1 MFVVGKILKPHGIKG
16 SVKAEVITSFP
27 EHFLELKT
35 VFIEQENQKQAYS
48 IEEARLSDRFV
59 FIKFSEINSVEQAE
73 TLRNKYI
80 FITADQLT
88 PLQEDEYYIHDL
100 IGLTVVD
107 EEGRM
112 LGQISDVWSYLAND
126 VYVLQT
132 PDKKEKLIP
141 AIKSVV
147 KAVNLKERTMTVHVL
162 EGMLDE

>member
-59 FIKFSEINSVEQAE
+59 FIKFSEINNVEQAE
-73 TLRNKYI
+73 ALRNKYI

-88 PLQEDEYYIHDL
+88 PLHEDEYYTHDL

-107 EEGRM
+107 EKGRM